1 VKKMQKAEVQKCR
14 SAKRVQG
21 FEGAR
26 VDSLKLRICTSDSLK
41 AGRLESSKDQKLKS
55 FIYSKNHKLRDY
67 NAIIF

>member
-1 VKKMQKAEVQKCR
+1 VAERSQKKK
-14 SAKRVQG
+14 VQG
-21 FEGAR
+21 FEGPRSKEGAR